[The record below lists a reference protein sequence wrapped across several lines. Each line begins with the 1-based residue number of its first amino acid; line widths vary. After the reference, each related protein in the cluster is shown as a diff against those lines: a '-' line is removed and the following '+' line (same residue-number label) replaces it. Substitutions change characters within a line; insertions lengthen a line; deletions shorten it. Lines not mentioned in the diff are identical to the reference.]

1 MKKLLTV
8 LTLIAFA
15 GASYA
20 ATTTGTSRIETYVN
34 KKIAPITQKEK
45 DLNAK
50 AEANK
55 KAAEAK
61 KAEAQKKQAEQKAA
75 VKQTKDNLK
84 NTAKATKTSVDNEV
98 SFWKKLFGGK

>member
-8 LTLIAFA
+8 LALIAFV
-15 GASYA
+15 GSSYA
-20 ATTTGTSRIETYVN
+20 ATTAGTSRIETYVN
-34 KKIAPITQKEK
+34 KKLAPITQKEK

-50 AEANK
+50 AEANR
-55 KAAEAK
+55 KAAEAR

-75 VKQTKDNLK
+75 VERTKNNLK
-84 NTAKATKTSVDNEV
+84 NTANATKTSVDNEV